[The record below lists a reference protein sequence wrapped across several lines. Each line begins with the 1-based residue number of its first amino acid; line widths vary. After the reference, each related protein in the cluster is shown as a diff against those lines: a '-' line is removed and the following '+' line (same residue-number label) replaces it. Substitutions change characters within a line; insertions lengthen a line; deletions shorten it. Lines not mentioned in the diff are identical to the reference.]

1 MSNTFLTSIVVA
13 LLVTGIINGFYFMSQ
28 IKKQKKLRR
37 ESFEQILNQW
47 KTKEPELYK
56 QLKPNLKSKR

>member
-28 IKKQKKLRR
+28 MKKQKKLRR